1 MRRAGYSR
9 PSWLPLAFLLLPG
22 IFIGRLEAQSARFAG
37 YGPAHFSESR
47 WRPSLGSAHPST
59 SATAKAHDYR
69 WEGLAIGAGVLG
81 VAGGVI
87 ANGLCTDSD
96 SANHGDCTGRT
107 IGGALLGA
115 AVGAV
120 VGVFLG
126 SLFEKGT

>member
-1 MRRAGYSR
+1 MYRAR
-9 PSWLPLAFLLLPG
+9 HPHPSWPLLAFLLLPG
-22 IFIGRLEAQSARFAG
+22 IFISRLEAQGRSSAG
-37 YGPAHFSESR
+37 YEATHFSESR
-47 WRPSLGSAHPST
+47 WRPSLGSDRSS

-96 SANHGDCTGRT
+96 SANNGDCTGGT

-115 AVGAV
+115 GVGAV

-126 SLFEKGT
+126 SLFEKGS